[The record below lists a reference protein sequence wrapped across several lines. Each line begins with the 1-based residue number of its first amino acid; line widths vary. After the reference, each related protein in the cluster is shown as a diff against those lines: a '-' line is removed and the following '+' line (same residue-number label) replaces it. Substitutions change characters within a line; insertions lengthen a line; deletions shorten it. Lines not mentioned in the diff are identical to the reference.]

1 MRFEDALLIRSPMKQ
16 SRRRISD
23 TSRLRNPVFV
33 GKTSYSAHGGNLPD
47 QGNLKSPLI
56 HLCSTKSPD
65 AGCESTRGTE
75 RRRTAR
81 CPGTNQ
87 VHQGVGPTASMY
99 KQYQARKAR
108 AAPVSGTAKLQD
120 DGMPFQTRS
129 QNGEKPAERERKPHG
144 GVAAADTGEKA

>member
-1 MRFEDALLIRSPMKQ
+1 MSSPLRHMRVRARDLVSTELTKRQDEKIED
-16 SRRRISD
+16 
-23 TSRLRNPVFV
+23 
-33 GKTSYSAHGGNLPD
+33 NLPA
-47 QGNLKSPLI
+47 LP
-56 HLCSTKSPD
+56 LCSTKSPD

-108 AAPVSGTAKLQD
+108 AAPVAGTAKLQD